1 MSAQL
6 AASPVNPDLIA
17 RAGREIWDRRI
28 SSLRRRVD
36 GTRIRRRIKAIDS
49 LIDQLEERHLTG
61 ERSFD
66 RGLRQRLYS
75 LEHEV
80 GIPLPRK
87 AIRARNTVRLHA
99 ALLDWQETLLELDGP
114 RAPALPRR
122 PRQRL
127 GHPQPRR
134 LVAGAN
140 KPPGR
145 SPV

>member
-6 AASPVNPDLIA
+6 AATPMNPDLIA

-28 SSLRRRVD
+28 SSLRRRVE
-36 GTRIRRRIKAIDS
+36 GTRIRRRIKAIDL

-61 ERSFD
+61 ERTFD

-75 LEHEV
+75 LEGEV

-99 ALLDWQETLLELDGP
+99 ALLDWQETLLELDGA
-114 RAPALPRR
+114 RAPALPGC

-127 GHPQPRR
+127 GDAQPDR
-134 LVAGAN
+134 LVSRRQAAISAG
-140 KPPGR
+140 R
-145 SPV
+145 